1 MNGSRLMTRQQ
12 TVAFLAAW
20 FVCGSAA
27 LSLAA
32 DPPLSAFASDADV
45 VIRLKAP
52 QQTIERAAAMAATA
66 DETIAMQ
73 IRQNS
78 LIIGALISN
87 PALAGVDQ
95 AQDWLVVVHARPE
108 ADPAVIFCIP
118 ATDAAAMQA
127 AVSKKMKSFAR
138 DGWVFYSEDADAI
151 AGLQKAPLTSTT
163 SIASKID
170 GEAKA
175 VFDRGDISIF
185 LNVDHLS
192 EVYKEQLE
200 DGSSNLAKQLNR
212 QAGVLNMVPGA
223 DVGSVLNGGAA
234 AGRELVKDTRAFT
247 TAIVFNR
254 TGLNFETL
262 GQFKDG
268 SKTALAMDGHPGN
281 PLASIAKLPDAGVFY
296 LGVSSSLS
304 QGFQDKVMS
313 VGQSADAT
321 DEQQEQ
327 ADELKQ
333 MLAGVTYQSFAV
345 ALGLGHREQ
354 GVLRVASI
362 TEASPTD
369 KIRDFSAAA
378 AEVSN
383 VDLAGQ
389 GIKQEARYERDA
401 ETAGSQPIDVM
412 TVTTT
417 VDPSVNPFQG
427 QMLVRAINFLFGPRG
442 IENRFAYFGDK
453 YLYTLGGGPE
463 AMEDA
468 VEALEGSALNV
479 TPVFREELLP
489 EPNVLVLLDLQ
500 RIAYRA
506 LNAAAQSPELNLP
519 VDASIIA
526 KEEPKPSYIGFTIAA
541 EPAALHS
548 KTQIPADQIA
558 TIAKLVITYRTLSG
572 RQRNR

>member
-1 MNGSRLMTRQQ
+1 MNGSRLMTRK
-12 TVAFLAAW
+12 TIAFLAAW

-27 LSLAA
+27 LCLAA
-32 DPPLSAFASDADV
+32 DPPLSSFASDADV

-52 QQTIERAAAMAATA
+52 KQTIERAAAMAATA
-66 DETIAMQ
+66 DETIANG
-73 IRQNS
+73 IRENS
-78 LIIGALISN
+78 IIIGALISN

-95 AQDWLVVVHARPE
+95 EQDWLVVVHARAE

-127 AVSKKMKSFAR
+127 AISGKMKSFAR
-138 DGWVFYSEDADAI
+138 DGWVYYSEDADAI
-151 AGLQKAPLTSTT
+151 AALEKTPATSQA
-163 SIASKID
+163 SIADEID
-170 GEAKA
+170 GAAKD

-185 LNVDHLS
+185 LNVDHLA

-200 DGSSNLAKQLNR
+200 DGSSDLAKQLNR

-223 DVGSVLNGGAA
+223 DVGSAVNGGAA

-281 PLASIAKLPDAGVFY
+281 ALENIARLPDAGVFY
-296 LGVSSSLS
+296 MGVSSSLS
-304 QGFQDKVMS
+304 QAFQDKLMS
-313 VGQSADAT
+313 AGAPADAT
-321 DEQQEQ
+321 DEQQKQ
-327 ADELKQ
+327 TDALKE
-333 MLAGVTYQSFAV
+333 MLAGVTYSNYALG
-345 ALGLGHREQ
+345 LGLGHREE
-354 GVLRVASI
+354 GVLRVATI

-369 KIRDFSAAA
+369 KIRDFTAAA

-389 GIKQEARYERDA
+389 GIKQETRYEREA
-401 ETAGSQPIDVM
+401 ETAGSRPVDLM

-427 QMLVRAINFLFGPRG
+427 QILVRAITFLFGPRG
-442 IENRFAYFGDK
+442 IENRFAYWDDK
-453 YLYTLGGGPE
+453 YLNTLGGGAE
-463 AMEDA
+463 AMEAA
-468 VEALEGSALNV
+468 VEALEGSTPNG

-489 EPNVLVLLDLQ
+489 QPNVLVLLDVQ

-506 LNAAAQSPELNLP
+506 LNAASQSPELNLP
-519 VDASIIA
+519 VDATIIA
-526 KEEPKPSYIGFTIAA
+526 KEEPKPSYIGFTIAS

-548 KTQIPADQIA
+548 KTQVPADQIA
-558 TIAKLVITYRTLSG
+558 TIAKLVVTYRTLSG